1 MWGPRCSCV
10 TLVVALIP
18 ACCRNATFPSTCKR
32 RSTCGLR
39 QECAQGSFMA
49 EALLMKH
56 LFAARTVM
64 QFNYF
69 FFGLLMDINCSLEKK
84 KKKVCPA
91 SFACPAFSADLS
103 GLRHTVSLSP
113 HHPSCM
119 DLVTWV
125 LLIKMRKVSCS
136 VTGVEREWRL
146 VRWRRGVTCCTIFPP
161 RFTELLSSFSLYFS
175 SCLDLAAKWEKSDPW
190 GSGLLTS
197 AA

>member
-1 MWGPRCSCV
+1 MWGLRCSCV

-18 ACCRNATFPSTCKR
+18 TCCRNTTFPGTYDR
-32 RSTCGLR
+32 RSTCGR
-39 QECAQGSFMA
+39 RHECARGSFMA

-69 FFGLLMDINCSLEKK
+69 LFVLLMDNINCSWKKKRK

-91 SFACPAFSADLS
+91 SSACPAFSADLS
-103 GLRHTVSLSP
+103 GLRHTLSLGP
-113 HHPSCM
+113 CHPRYM
-119 DLVTWV
+119 EMVTCV

-146 VRWRRGVTCCTIFPP
+146 LRWRRRGVTCCTIFPP
-161 RFTELLSSFSLYFS
+161 RFTELLSSFSLYLS
-175 SCLDLAAKWEKSDPW
+175 SCHDLAAKWGRSDP
-190 GSGLLTS
+190 
-197 AA
+197 

>member
-1 MWGPRCSCV
+1 MWGPRCICV

-18 ACCRNATFPSTCKR
+18 ACCRNAPFPSTCKR

-84 KKKVCPA
+84 KKKSVSCIFCMPCLFCRPVRA
-91 SFACPAFSADLS
+91 EAHSVPQPTSSQLYGFGYVGSADKNEK
-103 GLRHTVSLSP
+103 G
-113 HHPSCM
+113 
-119 DLVTWV
+119 V
-125 LLIKMRKVSCS
+125 LLCNWCGE
-136 VTGVEREWRL
+136 GVE
-146 VRWRRGVTCCTIFPP
+146 TCEMEERSNLLHHFPSP
-161 RFTELLSSFSLYFS
+161 FYRIALFLLS
-175 SCLDLAAKWEKSDPW
+175 
-190 GSGLLTS
+190 LLFILS
-197 AA
+197 